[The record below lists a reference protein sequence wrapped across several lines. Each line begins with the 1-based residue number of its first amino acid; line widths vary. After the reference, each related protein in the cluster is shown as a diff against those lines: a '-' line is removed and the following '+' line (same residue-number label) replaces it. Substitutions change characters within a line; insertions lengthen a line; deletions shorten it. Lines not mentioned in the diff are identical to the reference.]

1 MRWGLV
7 PQATRRAWAPE
18 TVDRVVEARRLGES
32 VRPLWRRAILAAKT
46 YRISPPILR
55 RAMIRTLTSIA
66 APTRKMNRI
75 SRAVRWEARKL
86 EDPAYIGEFRR
97 QQPLGFI
104 DPSQWKRVLKRRDVD
119 DRLFGETASMMA
131 HFAHMLE
138 IATRGTSADISSIP
152 YEERVILLT
161 IRQLARLAH

>member
-1 MRWGLV
+1 
-7 PQATRRAWAPE
+7 
-18 TVDRVVEARRLGES
+18 
-32 VRPLWRRAILAAKT
+32 
-46 YRISPPILR
+46 
-55 RAMIRTLTSIA
+55 MIRTVTSIT

-86 EDPAYIGEFRR
+86 EDPAYSGQFRQ

-119 DRLFGETASMMA
+119 NRLFGETVSMMA

-138 IATRGTSADISSIP
+138 IATRGTPADISSIP